1 MTIFVARVLLESFD
15 IKGKKLVSI
24 FEKRV
29 QIEIEGVDKIVVD
42 EFMVPRYED
51 LTETQ
56 RSNMFNGGVI
66 ERELLFRSF
75 EQRLKKIEIRTDS
88 EQLDL
93 DD

>member
-1 MTIFVARVLLESFD
+1 VARVLLESFD

-88 EQLDL
+88 EQLVL

>member
-1 MTIFVARVLLESFD
+1 MARVLLESFD